1 MIEKILLTISLAVPL
16 AACGQKDTV
25 TPVPAPVITPQPVT
39 TPVEVKEEPKVV
51 EPAVQPAKPA
61 KPADAKKKHKKAE
74 VKHGNV
80 PAK

>member
-1 MIEKILLTISLAVPL
+1 MIEKILLIIALAIPL
-16 AACGQKDTV
+16 TACGQKDTV

-61 KPADAKKKHKKAE
+61 DAKKKHKKAE

>member
-1 MIEKILLTISLAVPL
+1 MIEKILLIIALAIPL
-16 AACGQKDTV
+16 AACGQKDIV
-25 TPVPAPVITPQPVT
+25 TSVPAPTPILAPQPA
-39 TPVEVKEEPKVV
+39 PAEVKEEPKVT
-51 EPAVQPAKPA
+51 EPAPQPT